1 MQYVPAG
8 ESSDRGY
15 GPLRRRRSK
24 QVPAISSLPSPR
36 AAKSLSPP
44 AEFIPLATDS
54 RGIVASE
61 ANYGEPSRGDFEKMA
76 RRRFQDPRPKRLGKW
91 WYLLTW
97 QDEFQDGRRK
107 RKRKR
112 TKLAPAN
119 TPERE
124 VRRIAAEIL
133 RPLNQGLVTVGSAT
147 KFVDYVEGVYKP
159 TMLPTFAS
167 STRDRYQGVIRNYL
181 VPAFGGGSLGD
192 ITPATTQRYFSG
204 MAASGLSHESQDK
217 IRDVLS
223 SILGSAVKYG
233 YLVKNPVE
241 GVRLAPPKRGKRNKP
256 YITPEQFQALLALV
270 AEPYA
275 TMLFVAVHVGLRV
288 SELIGLRWSNLQS
301 DSITIDER
309 YCRGDWGTPKSE
321 ASNATIPVSREGIER
336 IERLKT
342 LTIRVKAGSG
352 IREYRT
358 IRAEGPNELVFQSLV
373 KAGPMRDN
381 NILVRH
387 IKPAGRQLGIGWVN
401 WQVLRRSFATWL
413 KMSGAD
419 VKDAQALMR
428 HSRASTTLDI
438 YQQFVPESQRRAV
451 DRLMQLSGTGV
462 VN

>member
-1 MQYVPAG
+1 
-8 ESSDRGY
+8 
-15 GPLRRRRSK
+15 
-24 QVPAISSLPSPR
+24 
-36 AAKSLSPP
+36 
-44 AEFIPLATDS
+44 
-54 RGIVASE
+54 
-61 ANYGEPSRGDFEKMA
+61 
-76 RRRFQDPRPKRLGKW
+76 
-91 WYLLTW
+91 
-97 QDEFQDGRRK
+97 
-107 RKRKR
+107 
-112 TKLAPAN
+112 
-119 TPERE
+119 
-124 VRRIAAEIL
+124 
-133 RPLNQGLVTVGSAT
+133 
-147 KFVDYVEGVYKP
+147 
-159 TMLPTFAS
+159 
-167 STRDRYQGVIRNYL
+167 
-181 VPAFGGGSLGD
+181 
-192 ITPATTQRYFSG
+192 
-204 MAASGLSHESQDK
+204 
-217 IRDVLS
+217 
-223 SILGSAVKYG
+223 
-233 YLVKNPVE
+233 VKNPVD

-288 SELIGLRWSNLQS
+288 SELIGLRWSNVHS

-321 ASNATIPVSREGIER
+321 ASNATIPVSREVIER

-428 HSRASTTLDI
+428 HSRASTTLDV